1 MKKLALISTV
11 LAALLLAAVAV
22 AALPQRDFSVS
33 PRGGSKVKGTG
44 TVKSVGA
51 ETGMT
56 LALRGLPRDKKF
68 RVVLNTGTCA
78 HRTAGTLLGIAA
90 ADKNGVSRYSSLV
103 RRNGAPIA
111 FKSVADGKHV
121 IVVVVSKKTVACGPI
136 PA

>member
-1 MKKLALISTV
+1 LILIITAGCV
-11 LAALLLAAVAV
+11 AGLVAVAV
-22 AALPQRDFSVS
+22 ATAAPERTFAVS
-33 PRGGSKVKGTG
+33 PMGGSKVKGTA
-44 TVKSVGA
+44 TLKSLGE

-78 HRTAGTLLGIAA
+78 RRTAGTLLGIAA
-90 ADKNGVSRYSSLV
+90 ADKNGVARYASLV

-111 FKSVADGKHV
+111 FKSIADGKHV
-121 IVVVVSKKTVACGPI
+121 IVVVVSKKTVACGSI